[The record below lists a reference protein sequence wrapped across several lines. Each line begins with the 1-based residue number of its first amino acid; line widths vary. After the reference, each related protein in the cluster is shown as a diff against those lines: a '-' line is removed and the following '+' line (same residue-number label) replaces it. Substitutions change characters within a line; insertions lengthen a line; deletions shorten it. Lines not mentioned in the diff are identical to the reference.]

1 MRSSLEKFEKIQKYE
16 EEHMLFL
23 HLPLYP
29 FDFFEKKHK
38 NDENSEDEKKKVI
51 IIDLM
56 EPACKIDL

>member
-1 MRSSLEKFEKIQKYE
+1 MRSSFENFQKYE

-29 FDFFEKKHK
+29 FDFFEKKCK
-38 NDENSEDEKKKVI
+38 NGENSEDEKKKVI

-56 EPACKIDL
+56 EPECQIDL